1 MLAWADFDGDGFE
14 DVLLWNESRTTRGTL
29 RFGSLGMISRT
40 TPDGPWQVVELPHQ
54 TAAW

>member
-14 DVLLWNESRTTRGTL
+14 DVLLWNESRATGGTL